1 VIRAVHATVRS
12 PAWRPELHAAQ
23 RRTSS
28 AAVTIPLMTDE
39 SIRVMRSVSIPR
51 SEVELRFSRS
61 SGPGGQHA
69 QKSDTRVEAVFD
81 VEASASLSEAQ
92 KRRVLAKAGPIVR
105 AVAQDER
112 SQWRN
117 RELAYERIAEALR
130 EALRV
135 RRPRRATKP
144 SKSAVE
150 RRLDE
155 KRRRGATK
163 RLRRPPE

>member
-1 VIRAVHATVRS
+1 MRTAHAPLVE
-12 PAWRPELHAAQ
+12 PVGPELHAAQ

-28 AAVTIPLMTDE
+28 AAFTIHLMTDDP
-39 SIRVMRSVSIPR
+39 IRVTRSVSIPR
-51 SEVELRFSRS
+51 FEIELRFSRS

-81 VEASASLSEAQ
+81 VEASTALSDAQ
-92 KRRVLAKAGPIVR
+92 KRRVLAKAGPVVR

-117 RELAYERIAEALR
+117 RELAYERIADALR

-144 SKSAVE
+144 SKAAVE
-150 RRLDE
+150 RRLDT